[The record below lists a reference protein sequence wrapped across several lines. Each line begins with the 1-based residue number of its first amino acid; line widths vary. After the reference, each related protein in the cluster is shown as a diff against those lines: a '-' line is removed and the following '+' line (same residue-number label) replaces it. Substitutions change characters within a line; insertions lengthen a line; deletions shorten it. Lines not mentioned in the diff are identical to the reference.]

1 MAVYHP
7 LNCMIHNGLTTLV
20 PPATLILML
29 LKPLSV
35 EVHDKTGIH
44 ATAHIH
50 TIEKCS
56 CDNSKMFEFSLVQ
69 YSQWNHY
76 QMLQRKYL
84 TMGCHMSL

>member
-1 MAVYHP
+1 
-7 LNCMIHNGLTTLV
+7 MIHNGLTTLV